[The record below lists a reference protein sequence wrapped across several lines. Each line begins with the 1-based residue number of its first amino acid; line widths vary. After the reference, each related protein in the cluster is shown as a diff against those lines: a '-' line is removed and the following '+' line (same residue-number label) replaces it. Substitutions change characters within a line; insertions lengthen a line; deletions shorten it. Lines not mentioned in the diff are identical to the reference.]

1 MAAEAKYGRC
11 DWTMTTFAVSL
22 QAENRAEFAERTVAK
37 LEKTIDDLEGTVV
50 KSLFFLIR
58 TLNQSFQF
66 WIFSLCPVFS
76 LLICTS
82 LRFSCSLFLCSPTC
96 RWTVQSE
103 AEIQGYQRGA
113 GSCPQWSEQLVKLS
127 SDPRISSFTVA
138 HLIWSTLFLLSSL
151 LCPKCTIKLLAS
163 TLSPFYFF
171 LLLAVSLFIKKH
183 LKKGRHSLKTGL
195 YCFFNSAATLSC
207 RWTERYNAEKCRLAP
222 GPGPNNAG
230 AQ

>member
-1 MAAEAKYGRC
+1 
-11 DWTMTTFAVSL
+11 MTWKVQL
-22 QAENRAEFAERTVAK
+22 WKV
-37 LEKTIDDLEGTVV
+37 
-50 KSLFFLIR
+50 FFLIR
-58 TLNQSFQF
+58 ALNQSFQF

-82 LRFSCSLFLCSPTC
+82 LCFSCSFFLCSPTC

-163 TLSPFYFF
+163 TMSPFYFF